1 MIAIY
6 IHSYTVMILY
16 SLSETLERQQIGIV
30 TIGIGKYLVYSASR
44 LCRSFYDIICNP
56 KIWHLVQY

>member
-1 MIAIY
+1 
-6 IHSYTVMILY
+6 MILY